1 MRIKLLTR
9 GAIGFVLSFFI
20 AHAVFASEFVTHELP
35 EGVKIETPGHWK
47 VLSKDMRKN
56 IRAATEAMAE
66 QGNVPLRKTT
76 NVFHVNATPDP
87 TGAIVRVT
95 IGPPV
100 ESLAASVRGLSH
112 NDLVEL
118 QRKFETQLR
127 AVQNL
132 GGPELLE
139 SFLPRIEPISGIPSV
154 AWSYR
159 RRSITGQGTWHVT
172 QYKVP
177 TPSMLL
183 ELTLSCR
190 ESDSAIWKPI
200 LNKVRQSVSI
210 PR

>member
-1 MRIKLLTR
+1 MRSAIVFLVSLL
-9 GAIGFVLSFFI
+9 IV
-20 AHAVFASEFVTHELP
+20 HAVLAAEFVTHELP
-35 EGVKIETPGHWK
+35 EGVKIETPEHWK

-66 QGNVPLRKTT
+66 HGNVPLRKTT
-76 NVFHVNATPDP
+76 NVLHVNATPDP

-95 IGPPV
+95 IGPP
-100 ESLAASVRGLSH
+100 SQHLAASVRGLSH
-112 NDLVEL
+112 SDLVEL
-118 QRKFETQLR
+118 QHKFETQLI

-139 SFLPRIEPISGIPSV
+139 SYLPQIELISGIPSV

-183 ELTLSCR
+183 ELTISYR
-190 ESDSAIWKPI
+190 ETDSAIWRPI